1 LGTPVRRA
9 GARAKPL
16 LLTNEPVS
24 ERTEGHTEGRT
35 EERFGCSSSF
45 A

>member
-1 LGTPVRRA
+1 LLGTPVRRA

-16 LLTNEPVS
+16 LLTNDPVS
-24 ERTEGHTEGRT
+24 ERTEGRT